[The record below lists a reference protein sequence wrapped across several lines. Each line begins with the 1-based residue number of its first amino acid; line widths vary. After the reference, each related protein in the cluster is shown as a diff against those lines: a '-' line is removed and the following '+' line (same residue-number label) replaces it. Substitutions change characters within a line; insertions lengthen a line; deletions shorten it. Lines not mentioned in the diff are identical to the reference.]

1 MSGAVTLTIT
11 NAVAHIVLDR
21 PEKLN
26 AMTPAMSAALAD
38 HCRAVDAD
46 PAVRV
51 VLLSGAGS
59 RAFSAGSDLN
69 ALGDKPG
76 PWAFRNRIEYARVVR
91 DIRKP
96 VIAALHGWVLGG
108 GLEMA
113 IAADIRIAAASAKL
127 GTPEVTR
134 GWLGGGGASQMLP
147 RLVGYGGAMKM
158 LLSGEPIEANEALRI
173 GLVEEVVPDADLAAH
188 ALAFATKI
196 AGYSPIATQA
206 IKAATRMA
214 LAVPLEAGLAY
225 ENELHTICM
234 QSHDQAEG
242 IAAFAEKRPP
252 RFSGS

>member
-1 MSGAVTLTIT
+1 MSEDVTLAIDA
-11 NAVAHIVLDR
+11 AVAHIQLNR

-26 AMTPAMSAALAD
+26 AMTPAMSAILAD

-51 VLLSGAGS
+51 VILSGAGA
-59 RAFSAGSDLN
+59 RAFCAGSDLK
-69 ALGDKPG
+69 ALGEKPG
-76 PWAFRNRIEYARVVR
+76 PWAFRNRVEYARVVR

-113 IAADIRIAAASAKL
+113 LAADIRIAAASAKL
-127 GTPEVTR
+127 GAPEVTR

-158 LLSGEPIEANEALRI
+158 LLSGDPVDAAEALRTS
-173 GLVEEVVPDADLAAH
+173 LVEEVVPDEALAAH
-188 ALAFATKI
+188 VLALATKI

-206 IKAATRMA
+206 VKAATRMA

-242 IAAFAEKRPP
+242 IAAFADKRPAN
-252 RFSGS
+252 FSGQ